1 MTRDEILVRRLA
13 ENEFTLLRRLRLAA
27 LADTPTMFLQTFDEA
42 ASYSDEDWR
51 TRARRYAE
59 AASGI
64 CFVAHRRMDAIGM
77 AFGFVDAERN
87 SVARVGGMWVTPKA
101 RRMGAGAKLL
111 GAVRQWAAE
120 RRCEELRLHVFHAG
134 RDAESFY
141 RSQGFRVLAPEPDK
155 DGFVEYGER
164 LPVA

>member
-1 MTRDEILVRRLA
+1 MARDEILVRRLE
-13 ENEFTLLRRLRLAA
+13 ENEFALLRRLRLAA
-27 LADTPTMFLQTFDEA
+27 LADAPTMFLQTFDEA

-59 AASGI
+59 AASGTCLI
-64 CFVAHRRMDAIGM
+64 ASRRADPIGM
-77 AFGFVDAERN
+77 AFGFVDGERS
-87 SVARVGGMWVTPKA
+87 SVARVGGMWVTPNA
-101 RRMGAGAKLL
+101 RRIGAGAKLL
-111 GAVRQWAAE
+111 GAVRDWAAE

-134 RDAESFY
+134 RDAEFFY
-141 RSQGFRVLAPEPDK
+141 RSQGLRVLAPEPDE